1 MVVWIDYGS
10 CKPLMPGTSST
21 GSGTMVLSGNTFSL
35 LAVLGLLIPREPGCT
50 TRQSSHYVR
59 AVPNPNAGG
68 THHVVGVGHTDAVF
82 CPPNHERSRCCC
94 FKTGEVERAETGA
107 VPTSRLFNDKECSES
122 CLYLALEKLRSFSG
136 CRLRSSGNVSPAKL
150 VVDADMGTTCISGM
164 RRGSPPI
171 TRHATIEKG
180 KRKVFV
186 PGHFVSLQEVFNTPT
201 YAW

>member
-1 MVVWIDYGS
+1 MPADWDSKGRCGKRCGTMVVWIDYGS

-136 CRLRSSGNVSPAKL
+136 CGLRSSGNVSPAKL
-150 VVDADMGTTCISGM
+150 VG
-164 RRGSPPI
+164 RR
-171 TRHATIEKG
+171 RHG
-180 KRKVFV
+180 DDLHKRNETGV
-186 PGHFVSLQEVFNTPT
+186 PTNHSSR
-201 YAW
+201 YHRKR